1 MPLPA
6 YGAVGHAFV
15 ASRTLQILIL
25 LVTIGLTSHCI
36 SKLGKETI
44 EAPGR
49 LIGNLT
55 ISCFCIS
62 YAGISFILYIKSTLP
77 LLLCA
82 ICDGCF
88 FFAFLAISILFGEN
102 VSNLSCH
109 PSDVNIPIP
118 DSMDIIISRGLGGVS
133 FNGKAGIVSRIV
145 GAKSNLPT
153 IPQKRAQP
161 TYARMEDMSFGEWVR
176 TSQRSCEM
184 MRGAWIVGL
193 VILVLFLVSMGSLL
207 GMWCNLRKQREQERQ
222 NRESKIEDNIRWAA

>member
-15 ASRTLQILIL
+15 ASRTLQTLFL
-25 LVTIGLTSHCI
+25 LVTIGLSSHCI
-36 SKLGKETI
+36 STLRKQSI

-62 YAGISFILYIKSTLP
+62 YAGFSFILYIKSTLP

-102 VSNLSCH
+102 VSNLSC
-109 PSDVNIPIP
+109 
-118 DSMDIIISRGLGGVS
+118 
-133 FNGKAGIVSRIV
+133 
-145 GAKSNLPT
+145 
-153 IPQKRAQP
+153 
-161 TYARMEDMSFGEWVR
+161 
-176 TSQRSCEM
+176 
-184 MRGAWIVGL
+184 
-193 VILVLFLVSMGSLL
+193 
-207 GMWCNLRKQREQERQ
+207 
-222 NRESKIEDNIRWAA
+222 